1 MRLNLKIPPVGQR
14 IVRSVCA
21 VILCFAVYF
30 CMGKTGIPFYSALA
44 VLQCIQPY
52 HGSSMKM
59 ARKRTI
65 GTFIGA
71 FWGLIVIIIEVY
83 GLQLWSFGSF
93 FYYLMISFFTGVVLY
108 TTVLLECKNASYFSC
123 VVFLSITV
131 MHIFDK
137 NPFLFVLDRVWDTLL
152 GVVIAI
158 LVNSF
163 HLPREKRRD
172 VLFVSGVDDTILT
185 KNDELTPFS
194 KVELNRMIEQGAMF
208 TVSTIRTPASVRES
222 LDGVNLKLP
231 IIAMN
236 GAVLYDIENNSYLM
250 SYHMTYEQ
258 AKRIIDIMKEEHVAY
273 FTNVV
278 IDDSLIIY
286 YEELNNEAVLK
297 IYQQMKKSPF
307 RNYIKHSLPKGENVV
322 YFTIIDER
330 GKIEKL
336 HQRLLEQQWINEY
349 RIVMYDS
356 VDYPG
361 YTYIKLYHRDATRE
375 HMLERLLEILD
386 IHKVVTFGS
395 LKEKYD
401 VYVEDSDRNIMVK
414 KLKRNFEP
422 VKRVFNK
429 PEVKY

>member
-1 MRLNLKIPPVGQR
+1 
-14 IVRSVCA
+14 
-21 VILCFAVYF
+21 
-30 CMGKTGIPFYSALA
+30 
-44 VLQCIQPY
+44 
-52 HGSSMKM
+52 
-59 ARKRTI
+59 
-65 GTFIGA
+65 
-71 FWGLIVIIIEVY
+71 
-83 GLQLWSFGSF
+83 
-93 FYYLMISFFTGVVLY
+93 
-108 TTVLLECKNASYFSC
+108 
-123 VVFLSITV
+123 
-131 MHIFDK
+131 
-137 NPFLFVLDRVWDTLL
+137 
-152 GVVIAI
+152 
-158 LVNSF
+158 
-163 HLPREKRRD
+163 
-172 VLFVSGVDDTILT
+172 
-185 KNDELTPFS
+185 
-194 KVELNRMIEQGAMF
+194 
-208 TVSTIRTPASVRES
+208 
-222 LDGVNLKLP
+222 
-231 IIAMN
+231 
-236 GAVLYDIENNSYLM
+236 
-250 SYHMTYEQ
+250 
-258 AKRIIDIMKEEHVAY
+258 
-273 FTNVV
+273 
-278 IDDSLIIY
+278 
-286 YEELNNEAVLK
+286 
-297 IYQQMKKSPF
+297 MKKSPF